1 MSLDTILGTI
11 ALYALSFFSGWI
23 LVDVVQGR
31 KNRKEKAF
39 EAKVERARY
48 FAYREGKWPEE
59 IDQIEIDMR
68 KKWEGIQ

>member
-1 MSLDTILGTI
+1 MSFEAVAFYAALFVAVWVLLDVI
-11 ALYALSFFSGWI
+11 
-23 LVDVVQGR
+23 DER
-31 KNRKEKAF
+31 KKRKEKAF
-39 EAKVERARY
+39 ETKVERARY